1 MNIQPLSLA
10 LFACMA
16 AAPLISAPAQAATPI
31 NQTRPMDANGRIDIE
46 NLKGR
51 IQVRA
56 WDKRQVHVS
65 GSLGK
70 GVEQLVIEGDAQHLT
85 VHVRYP
91 RRSSDRN
98 TEPTDLILDVPR
110 GVALEID
117 GVSADISVMGT
128 AGSSLD
134 IESVSGD
141 VTVGAAP
148 REASIDS
155 VSGDVRAML
164 HSQNVDVESVSGDI
178 VLRGRLNGEIDV
190 ETVSGNVTI
199 DSQRQQVRRVSFAS
213 VSGDADIRVALANGG
228 SIKTESVSGDTT
240 LHLPKSL
247 SARVRGESFSGD
259 LAIPGAN
266 VIKTKYGPGSS
277 VEHRYGSGSGSG
289 EITIENFSGDT
300 ELRLE

>member
-1 MNIQPLSLA
+1 MNTRHLA
-10 LFACMA
+10 LALLACMA
-16 AAPLISAPAQAATPI
+16 ASPLVSTPAQAATPI
-31 NQTRPMDANGRIDIE
+31 NQTRPMEANGRIDIE

-56 WDKRQVHVS
+56 WDKPQVRIS

-70 GVEQLVIEGDAQHLT
+70 GVEQFVVEGSAQHLT
-85 VHVRYP
+85 VQVRYP

-110 GVALEID
+110 GVDLEID

-148 REASIDS
+148 REASIES
-155 VSGDVRAML
+155 VSGDVRAVL
-164 HSQNVDVESVSGDI
+164 HSRKVDVESVSGDI
-178 VLRGRLNGEIDV
+178 SVRGRLTGEIDV
-190 ETVSGNVTI
+190 ETVSGDVWI
-199 DSQRQQVRRVSFAS
+199 DSERQTVRRVSFAS
-213 VSGDADIRVALANGG
+213 VSGDADIRVALADGG

-247 SARVRGESFSGD
+247 SARVRGKSFSGD
-259 LAIPGAN
+259 LNIPGSK

-277 VEHRYGSGSGSG
+277 VEHRYGSGSG

>member
-1 MNIQPLSLA
+1 MTSKPLA
-10 LFACMA
+10 LALLACLA
-16 AAPLISAPAQAATPI
+16 GAPLLAAPAQAATPI
-31 NQTRPMDANGRIDIE
+31 NQTRPVAAHARVDIE
-46 NLKGR
+46 NIKGR

-56 WDKRQVHVS
+56 WDKNEVRIT

-70 GVEQLVIEGDAQHLT
+70 GVEKLVVEGDAQHLT
-85 VHVRYP
+85 VQVRYP

-98 TEPTDLILDVPR
+98 IEPTDLILDVPR
-110 GVALEID
+110 GVDLEID

-148 REASIDS
+148 REVSINS
-155 VSGDVRAML
+155 VSGDVRAVL
-164 HSQNVDVESVSGDI
+164 HSANVDVESVSGDI
-178 VLRGRLNGEIDV
+178 DLGGRLNGEIDI
-190 ETVSGNVTI
+190 ETVSGNITI
-199 DSQRQQVRRVSFAS
+199 DSQRQRVRRVSFAS
-213 VSGDADIRVALANGG
+213 VSGDADVRVALADGG

-259 LAIPGAN
+259 MDIPGAN
-266 VIKTKYGPGSS
+266 VIKPKFGPGST
-277 VEHRYGSGSGSG
+277 VDHRYGSGSG
-289 EITIENFSGDT
+289 EITIENFSGDA

>member
-1 MNIQPLSLA
+1 MTIRPLA
-10 LFACMA
+10 LALLACMVA
-16 AAPLISAPAQAATPI
+16 MPLIAAPAHAATPI

-56 WDKRQVHVS
+56 WDKRQVHMS
-65 GSLGK
+65 GSLGR
-70 GVEQLVIEGDAQHLT
+70 GVEQFVVEGDAAHLT

-91 RRSSDRN
+91 RRSNDRD

-110 GVALEID
+110 GVSLEID
-117 GVSADISVMGT
+117 GVSADINVSGT
-128 AGSSLD
+128 AGASLD

-155 VSGDVRAML
+155 VSGDVRAVL
-164 HSQNVDVESVSGDI
+164 HSQNADVESVSGDI
-178 VLRGRLNGEIDV
+178 ALQGRLTGEIDV

-199 DSQRQQVRRVSFAS
+199 DSQRQRVRRVSFAS
-213 VSGDADIRVALANGG
+213 VSGDADIRVALADGG

-259 LAIPGAN
+259 LEIPGAN
-266 VIKTKYGPGSS
+266 VIKPKYGPGSS
-277 VEHRYGSGSGSG
+277 VEHRYGRGSG